1 MVLFWIRVAVA
12 VAASF
17 NSCLARSVVETDK
30 NGFQVH
36 RVESEYQGGETTIRV
51 LLPDGYDYR
60 KAYCVLYV
68 LPVIEHDNR
77 RFGDGLIEVRQYD
90 FHNTHQLICVAP
102 EFSHLPWY
110 ADHDL
115 NPQKRDESYLLKV
128 VLPLIEDRY
137 SVRTDAKG
145 RLLVGFSKSG
155 WGAFTLL
162 LRNPDTF
169 YRAAGWDSGIRVD
182 TGPIEEA
189 DRQERIRLY
198 FGTTTNF
205 ERYRLSALIRG
216 EGTALGGKAR
226 LFYYNT
232 EGRRA
237 VGGALIHQLLVD
249 EGIPHRY
256 LFEPKRTHRWDSGWL
271 PQAVEFLVGE

>member
-1 MVLFWIRVAVA
+1 MD
-12 VAASF
+12 
-17 NSCLARSVVETDK
+17 E

-36 RVESEYQGGETTIRV
+36 RLKSEYQASETVIRV
-51 LLPDGYDYR
+51 LLPDDYDYR
-60 KAYCVLYV
+60 KDYRVLYV

-77 RFGDGLIEVRQYD
+77 RFGDGLLEVKQYG

-102 EFSHLPWY
+102 EFSHMPWY

-115 NPQKRDESYLLKV
+115 NPEKRDESYVLKV
-128 VLPLIEDRY
+128 VIPLVGERY
-137 SVRTDAKG
+137 SVVEDAKG

-155 WGAFTLL
+155 WGALTLL

-169 YRAAGWDSGIRVD
+169 YRAVGWDTGIRVD

-189 DRQERIRLY
+189 DRQERIGLN
-198 FGTTTNF
+198 FGTEANF
-205 ERYRLSALIRG
+205 ERYRISTLIRERGKELDG
-216 EGTALGGKAR
+216 EVR

-237 VGGALIHQLLVD
+237 VGGARIHQLMV
-249 EGIPHRY
+249 EEEIPHLY

-271 PQAVEFLVGE
+271 PRAVAFLMGE